1 MFYTVGILFGRD
13 PNTFYL
19 SFIYLSQSTEN
30 TKEQN
35 NAE

>member
-1 MFYTVGILFGRD
+1 MFYAVGIIFRRD

-30 TKEQN
+30 TKEQY